1 MKLQPSN
8 QKKIHFRLRLY
19 VHDALQKE
27 FRKLLIITIDSD
39 VVAITLYLFF
49 FFFFLIHFKELPIK
63 VDNDEHRRYVAELD
77 ITRF

>member
-8 QKKIHFRLRLY
+8 QKNIHYRLRLY

-27 FRKLLIITIDSD
+27 FRKLLIITVDSD
-39 VVAITLYLFF
+39 VVAIT
-49 FFFFLIHFKELPIK
+49 FLLHFKELSIK
-63 VDNDEHRRYVAELD
+63 CDNDEHRRYVSELD